1 MHRKNEQDSKPVFP
15 SRTAQS
21 TTHSHQLKQTHL
33 FDLANRLRQRP
44 DPAPDRTQIMH
55 QKNKQNTK
63 PVFAKTRRPIN
74 LPLPSTE
81 KIQLQASRVWQRP
94 GRPQPTQYPH
104 PKQKPHNTC
113 IQPVSLVLDS
123 TTRLRQRPDPAPDR
137 TQIIH
142 RKNKQNPKPVF
153 PSRTAQSISHS
164 YQPQQNHFFGFGKP
178 PAPAAR
184 CRPRQN
190 SNNAPKKRTG
200 FKTCFSQPPP
210 PINLPLPSTAT
221 KPLL

>member
-1 MHRKNEQDSKPVFP
+1 MHRKNEQDSKPVFPSRTAQSISHSHQPQHNHFFDLANRLRQRPGAGALDLASRLRQRPGAGTDRNQTMHRKNEQDSKPVFP

-113 IQPVSLVLDS
+113 IQPVLWYWIQL
-123 TTRLRQRPDPAPDR
+123 PACGSGR
-137 TQIIH
+137 TL
-142 RKNKQNPKPVF
+142 
-153 PSRTAQSISHS
+153 
-164 YQPQQNHFFGFGKP
+164 PQTELK
-178 PAPAAR
+178 
-184 CRPRQN
+184 
-190 SNNAPKKRTG
+190 
-200 FKTCFSQPPP
+200 
-210 PINLPLPSTAT
+210 
-221 KPLL
+221 